1 MVSFALILMT
11 LPSRVAGVRV
21 GRANSSPDE
30 NVVGTD
36 AGPRRLGARRG
47 ERPDISETT
56 AAKTK
61 EP

>member
-11 LPSRVAGVRV
+11 LPSRIAGVRV
-21 GRANSSPDE
+21 GRTDSSLDE
-30 NVVGTD
+30 KVAAAD
-36 AGPRRLGARRG
+36 AGPSRLGARRG